1 MAVFQTFRIPKYLM
15 SKKDIN
21 IRGISYGII
30 KSDCLLKFGCSE
42 KFDEWKIFSNFLAFS
57 EYPKFT

>member
-1 MAVFQTFRIPKYLM
+1 M